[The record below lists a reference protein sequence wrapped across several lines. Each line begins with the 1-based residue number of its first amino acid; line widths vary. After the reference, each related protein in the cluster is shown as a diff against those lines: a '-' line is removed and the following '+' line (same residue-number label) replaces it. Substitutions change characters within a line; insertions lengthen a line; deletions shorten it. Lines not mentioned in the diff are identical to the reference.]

1 MRSARFSPCARE
13 TREANVGATSIGVE
27 PPGVEEKHELKGSSA
42 FLRPRT
48 DSNVGNDSQF
58 TQDLLIALI
67 ALSGIATYLV
77 LRFATGTRGRA
88 LNLPLYAVLVLGGLP
103 LVWRLI
109 QKSMAREFG
118 SDLLAGISII
128 ASTLMGE
135 YLVGSIVVLMLSGG
149 TVLEEFATR
158 RASSVLEALARR
170 MPEVAHRK
178 TANGIEDIKTADIA
192 VGDVLVVFPHEIC
205 PVDGV
210 VVEGQGR
217 MNEAYL
223 TGEPFETSKAE
234 GTEVISGA
242 VNGESA
248 LALRATKLP
257 VDSRYARIMRVMQ
270 ETQAHRPR
278 LRRLGDI
285 LGAWYTPLA
294 VAIALAAWIASG
306 TSKRFLAVVVIATP
320 CPLLLAIPVA
330 IIGAISLSARRSII
344 IKNQTVLEQIGNC
357 TTLIFDKT
365 GTLTYGRPE
374 LTEVICAPGVSQHD
388 VLRTV
393 ASLERYSKHPLSQ
406 AILNAAT
413 RYELPLDPVLKVSE
427 KPGQGLRGTV
437 GGHEV
442 WITGRKNAA
451 AAAPLPG
458 IAEGLECIVFLDG
471 QYAAAF
477 RFRDVPRAEGKS
489 FVEHLRPRHHV
500 NRVLLVSGDRESEV
514 RYLAGLTGIREVHSS
529 KTPEEKVAI
538 VRDETAAAK
547 TLFVGDG
554 INDAPAMQAATVGV
568 AFGMSS
574 DITAEAAD
582 AVVLD
587 ASLEKVDELMHIGR
601 RMRSIAL
608 MSAVGG
614 MGLSMVGMIAAA
626 FGHLPPIEGAVA
638 QEIIDLVAVLN
649 AVRTALPFNQMSDF

>member
-1 MRSARFSPCARE
+1 
-13 TREANVGATSIGVE
+13 VGTAPIEVEPAGVE
-27 PPGVEEKHELKGSSA
+27 APAEESRA
-42 FLRPRT
+42 NAAPRPRNGSIVT
-48 DSNVGNDSQF
+48 SDGQF
-58 TQDLLIALI
+58 SRDLLIA
-67 ALSGIATYLV
+67 AVAVVGIAAHLV
-77 LRFATGTRGRA
+77 LRFAVGSRGLA
-88 LNLPLYAVLVLGGLP
+88 LNFPLYTVLVFGGLP
-103 LVWRLI
+103 LVIRLI
-109 QKSMAREFG
+109 QKSLAREFG
-118 SDLLAGISII
+118 SDLLAGISIV
-128 ASTLMGE
+128 ASALMGE
-135 YLVGSIVVLMLSGG
+135 FLVGSIVVLMLSGG

-178 TANGIEDIKTADIA
+178 TADGIIDIKSAEIG

-210 VVEGQGR
+210 VVQGQGR

-234 GTEVISGA
+234 GAEVISGA

-248 LALRATKLP
+248 LTLRATRLP
-257 VDSRYARIMRVMQ
+257 IDSRYARIMRVMQ

-278 LRRLGDI
+278 LRRLGDM
-285 LGAWYTPLA
+285 LGAWYTPIA
-294 VAIALAAWIASG
+294 VAIALGAWLASG
-306 TSKRFLAVVVIATP
+306 MAERFLAVVVIATP

-374 LTEVICAPGVSQHD
+374 LTEVLCASGVNESEA
-388 VLRTV
+388 LRSV
-393 ASLERYSKHPLSQ
+393 ASLERYSKHPLAQ
-406 AILNAAT
+406 AILSAAT
-413 RYELPLDPVLKVSE
+413 KANLALVPVLKLSE
-427 KPGQGLRGTV
+427 RQGEGLRGTV
-437 GGHEV
+437 GGHEL
-442 WITGRKNAA
+442 WITGRKRAGELSV
-451 AAAPLPG
+451 PLPEV
-458 IAEGLECIVFLDG
+458 AAGLECVVFVDS
-471 QYAAAF
+471 QYAATF
-477 RFRDVPRAEGKS
+477 RFRDVPRAGGRS

-500 NRVLLVSGDRESEV
+500 NRVLLVSGDRDSEV
-514 RYLAGLTGIREVHSS
+514 RYLADLMGIREVHSA
-529 KTPEEKVAI
+529 KNPEEKVAI
-538 VRDETAAAK
+538 VRAESATAK

-587 ASLEKVDELMHIGR
+587 ASLEKVDELLHIGR

-614 MGLSMVGMIAAA
+614 MGLSVIGMVAAA
-626 FGHLPPIEGAVA
+626 FGYLPPIGGAVA

-649 AVRTALPFNQMSDF
+649 AVRTALPFNQMTDF